1 MKTRGRTS
9 KTIAAF
15 LLSFAML
22 AGLFPVGAFAAEDAG
37 TQGNVQISDE
47 LSDKV
52 EEVFAQQAE
61 AAEETPGQEA
71 DPVAEET
78 VEAEDPAE
86 TKLEDAE
93 TPAETEQEDAE
104 VPAEEENPEEDL
116 LGDAPV
122 ACVIGKNGTT
132 TNYTDFKA
140 AIEAVLFSD

>member
-22 AGLFPVGAFAAEDAG
+22 AGLFPVDAFAAEDAPASE
-37 TQGNVQISDE
+37 NVLLSDE

-71 DPVAEET
+71 DLVAEET
-78 VEAEDPAE
+78 GEAEDPAE
-86 TKLEDAE
+86 TKVEDAE
-93 TPAETEQEDAE
+93 IPAETEQEDAE
-104 VPAEEENPEEDL
+104 VPAEEESPEEDL
-116 LGDAPV
+116 CWEMLRLPV
-122 ACVIGKNGTT
+122 
-132 TNYTDFKA
+132 
-140 AIEAVLFSD
+140 